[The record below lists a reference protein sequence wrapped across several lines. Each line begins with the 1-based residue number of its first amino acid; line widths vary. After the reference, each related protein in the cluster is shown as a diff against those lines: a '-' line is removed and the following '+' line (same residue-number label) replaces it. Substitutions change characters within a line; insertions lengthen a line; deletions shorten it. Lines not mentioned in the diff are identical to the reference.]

1 MTLDGLPER
10 GSWKGLRAENGKY
23 QFLSWKNDFK
33 PDGRF
38 TITFFRDAQQTQPIQ
53 TEHGIWSAA
62 NGKNELRTDGV
73 RMPDVYTYKLIDV
86 DTVHYVSLDAL
97 DALGRALD
105 RIWIGE
111 GRGHLLSF

>member
-1 MTLDGLPER
+1 
-10 GSWKGLRAENGKY
+10 
-23 QFLSWKNDFK
+23 
-33 PDGRF
+33 
-38 TITFFRDAQQTQPIQ
+38 
-53 TEHGIWSAA
+53 
-62 NGKNELRTDGV
+62 LRTDGV

-105 RIWIGE
+105 RIRIGE